1 MAVTYPSPH
10 PTAIEDPVTYEE
22 ASALFD
28 RTGHPAPVNTL
39 RRWVKQDQL
48 ATEHRRGQPVHV
60 SWSALLE
67 AHRRRI
73 GARLRCS
80 SNWP

>member
-1 MAVTYPSPH
+1 MAVTYPHPH

-28 RTGHPAPVNTL
+28 RTGHPAHVNTL
-39 RRWVKQDQL
+39 RRYVKEDGI
-48 ATEHRRGQPVHV
+48 ATERRGRAVCV
-60 SWSALLE
+60 SWTALLV
-67 AHRRRI
+67 AHRRRT
-73 GARLRCS
+73 AAKLRCS